1 MPHLGD
7 YIGQLLSEITISRM
21 HADIEAVRVAE
32 LYATHSLLRNMPV
45 PHFRL
50 PNIDIEIPVV
60 IKEMEEQQSGDLP
73 RGTPFLADMRK
84 AFDKVLLKNLRDQKI
99 SLTPV
104 HTRKLKS
111 VLDKKVYSLTLPTEV
126 SIDINHTADEM
137 SSAAALMLTEP
148 GGPIDSSRRP
158 ELEETLKKEARI
170 ELQKLRKPPPRLQVL
185 VTTGEIREAGP
196 SEVITRLSLKIS
208 EEAFEWTKIES
219 EGREQDR
226 LVIE

>member
-50 PNIDIEIPVV
+50 PNIDVEIPVV
-60 IKEMEEQQSGDLP
+60 IREMEEQQSGDPP

-84 AFDKVLLKNLRDQKI
+84 AFDRVLTKRLREEKVRLRPQQ
-99 SLTPV
+99 S
-104 HTRKLKS
+104 RELKS
-111 VLDKKVYSLTLPTEV
+111 FLDKKASYLTLPTEV
-126 SIDINHTADEM
+126 SIDVNRAADEL
-137 SSAAALMLTEP
+137 SSAASLKLTES
-148 GGPIDSSRRP
+148 GGPINSARRP
-158 ELEETLKKEARI
+158 DFEEMLKKETRI
-170 ELQKLRKPPPRLQVL
+170 EFQKLRKPPPRLQVL

-196 SEVITRLSLKIS
+196 SEVITRLNLKIS
-208 EEAFEWTKIES
+208 EEAFEWTTIES
-219 EGREQDR
+219 DGRKQDR
-226 LVIE
+226 LVLE